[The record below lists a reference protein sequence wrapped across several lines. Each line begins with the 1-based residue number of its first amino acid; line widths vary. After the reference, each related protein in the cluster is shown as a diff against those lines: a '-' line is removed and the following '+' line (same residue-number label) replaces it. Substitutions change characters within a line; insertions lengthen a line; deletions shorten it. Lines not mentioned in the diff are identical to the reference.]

1 MKRIRCVVDKFCVMR
16 LLVACLFIGDG
27 CDRIGVSHKTKEAKA
42 SDENAFWRNRA
53 EEVYASVAAEKSD
66 AGRQQ
71 ILTYTR
77 LLRDFYKGSSVEA
90 RGPNGETLLSAAVLN
105 EDLQVVERLLS
116 LDILADINTQND
128 LGQTPLIIAV
138 NNNYRKLV
146 EMLAMHGALVNST
159 DKRGLAPLMYAA
171 MKGNENLVKL
181 LIKYGADVELKNAD
195 GKSAF
200 QLAKSA
206 SVKALLHN

>member
-1 MKRIRCVVDKFCVMR
+1 MKCIVEEFKRQVPLILM
-16 LLVACLFIGDG
+16 ACIVISAG
-27 CDRIGVSHKTKEAKA
+27 CDRIGVSHKTNEAKA

-53 EEVYASVAAEKSD
+53 EQVYESVAAEKSD

-77 LLRDFYKGSSVEA
+77 LLRDFYKGSPVEA

-105 EDLQVVERLLS
+105 EDVQVVERLLS

-146 EMLAMHGALVNST
+146 EILIIHGALVNST
-159 DKRGLAPLMYAA
+159 DKRGLTPLMYAA
-171 MKGNENLVKL
+171 LNDNENFIKL
-181 LIKYGADVELKNAD
+181 LIKCGADVRLKNAD
-195 GKSAF
+195 GMTAF
-200 QLAKSA
+200 QLTKSA
-206 SVKALLHN
+206 NVKALLRNY